1 MGGGTLGANTQTISK
16 AKYSADQRAR
26 QYKREKIDPQTEAA
40 QHNVGQASGDMMS
53 SFEQGMEGVGDFVER
68 NTRSLPGRGGG
79 DGDQGSDTAEA
90 NYSSSGQT
98 QTSSGKGKKADLS
111 EKDKKK
117 TKGAS
122 KQLTVKKK

>member
-16 AKYSADQRAR
+16 AKYAADERAR

-40 QHNVGQASGDMMS
+40 QHNIGQVSGDAFD
-53 SFEQGMEGVGDFVER
+53 SFKMGMEGVGDFVEK
-68 NTRSLPGRGGG
+68 NTMSLRK
-79 DGDQGSDTAEA
+79 GDQSDAGSDTAEA

-117 TKGAS
+117 VQGAS
-122 KQLTVKKK
+122 RKLTIKKK

>member
-68 NTRSLPGRGGG
+68 NTRSLRPQSE
-79 DGDQGSDTAEA
+79 DDQGSDTAEA
-90 NYSSSGQT
+90 NYSSGGQT